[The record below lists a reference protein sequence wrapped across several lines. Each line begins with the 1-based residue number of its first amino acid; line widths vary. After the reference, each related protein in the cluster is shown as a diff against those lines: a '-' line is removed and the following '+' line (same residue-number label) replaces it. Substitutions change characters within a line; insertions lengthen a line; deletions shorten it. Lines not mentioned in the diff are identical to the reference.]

1 MTRNPLILYDAK
13 IALYFE
19 GQWLLLDAVTELSG
33 DTSIRQQGP
42 NRKTI
47 FGYSPP
53 QLQAREYSSF
63 SITLTTYITKGFRE
77 SVFFRMA
84 GFHEYEPRRLVLS
97 YPEKLGDQQK
107 EATIYVI
114 SPAGQYCLT
123 GCQVESIDL
132 PFQLDK
138 VGQTTITLSARTLQQ
153 QDSSLLSGVSLDTQ
167 GDHMLPG
174 PVVTQLSGYE
184 ASQVGQSV
192 TFQRQYTQLSQVNC
206 FNTDVIVPQG
216 AKIVGESNF
225 GGVIQEYV
233 TKDRLEMQDSM
244 YTDFEVSQS
253 GLLVRQVSGLATK
266 RLNIQSVNTL
276 YWDFRATDTI
286 EIIGPKED

>member
-19 GQWLLLDAVTELSG
+19 GQWLLLDAVTELTG
-33 DTSIRQQGP
+33 DTSIRLQGP
-42 NRKTI
+42 NRKTL
-47 FGYSPP
+47 FGYAPP

-97 YPEKLGDQQK
+97 YPEKLGELQK
-107 EATIYVI
+107 EATMYIS
-114 SPAGQYCLT
+114 SPAGQFCLT
-123 GCQVESIDL
+123 GCIVDSIDL

-138 VGQTTITLSARTLQQ
+138 VGQITINMQAKTLEQ
-153 QDSSLLSGVSLDTQ
+153 QDLQVIRNIEMQPQ
-167 GDHMLPG
+167 GQHMLPG

-184 ASQVGQSV
+184 ASQIGQSV
-192 TFQRQYTQLSQVNC
+192 TFQRAYTELSQVNC
-206 FNTDVIVPQG
+206 FNTDVIVPTG
-216 AKIVGESNF
+216 ARIISDSNL

-233 TKDRLEMQDSM
+233 TRERLDMQDSV
-244 YTDFEVSQS
+244 YTDFQVSQS
-253 GLLVRQVSGLATK
+253 GLRVRQVNGLATK

-286 EIIGPKED
+286 EIMGPREE

>member
-19 GQWLLLDAVTELSG
+19 GQWLLLDAITELSG

-42 NRKTI
+42 NRKTL
-47 FGYSPP
+47 FGYAPP

-63 SITLTTYITKGFRE
+63 SITLTTYITRGFRE

-167 GDHMLPG
+167 GDHMPPG
-174 PVVTQLSGYE
+174 PVITQLSGYE
-184 ASQVGQSV
+184 ATQVGQSV

-206 FNTDVIVPQG
+206 FNTDLIVPQG
-216 AKIVGESNF
+216 ARIVGESNF

-233 TKDRLEMQDSM
+233 TKDRLDMQDSM

-253 GLLVRQVSGLATK
+253 GLRVRQVNGVATK
-266 RLNIQSVNTL
+266 RLGIQSVHSL
-276 YWDFRATDTI
+276 YWDFKATETI
-286 EIIGPKED
+286 EISGPQED

>member
-1 MTRNPLILYDAK
+1 MTRNPLILYDSK
-13 IALYFE
+13 IALSFE

-42 NRKTI
+42 NRKTL
-47 FGYSPP
+47 FGYAPP

-84 GFHEYEPRRLVLS
+84 GFHEFEPRRLVLS
-97 YPEKLGDQQK
+97 YPEKLGDSQK
-107 EATIYVI
+107 EATMYVV
-114 SPAGQYCLT
+114 SASGQFCLT

-138 VGQTTITLSARTLQQ
+138 VGQIAITLSAKTLQQ
-153 QDSSLLSGVSLDTQ
+153 QDTSVLSGATLEAQ
-167 GDHMLPG
+167 GQHMLPSA
-174 PVVTQLSGYE
+174 VVTQLSGYE

-206 FNTDVIVPQG
+206 FNTDVIVHQD
-216 AKIVGESNF
+216 ARIVGESNF

-233 TKDRLEMQDSM
+233 TKDRLDMQDSM

-253 GLLVRQVSGLATK
+253 GLLVRQVNGLATK
-266 RLNIQSVNTL
+266 RLNIQSVNTI

>member
-1 MTRNPLILYDAK
+1 MTRNPLILYDSK

-42 NRKTI
+42 SRKTI

-84 GFHEYEPRRLVLS
+84 GFHEFEPRRLLLS
-97 YPEKLGDQQK
+97 YPEKLGDPQR
-107 EATIYVI
+107 EATIYVV
-114 SPAGQYCLT
+114 SPSGQFCLT

-138 VGQTTITLSARTLQQ
+138 VGQITVTMSAKTLSQ
-153 QDSSLLSGVSLDTQ
+153 QDGQVLSEVLLKPQ
-167 GDHMLPG
+167 GQHMLPG
-174 PVVTQLSGYE
+174 PVFTYMSGYE
-184 ASQVGQSV
+184 ASQVGQSI

-206 FNTDVIVPQG
+206 FNTGIVVPQG
-216 AKIVGESNF
+216 AKIMGESNL
-225 GGVIQEYV
+225 GGVVQEYV
-233 TKDRLEMQDSM
+233 TKERLSMQDSM
-244 YTDFEVSQS
+244 YTDLEILQS
-253 GLLVRQVSGLATK
+253 GLRLRQVGGLATK
-266 RLNIQSVNTL
+266 RLNIQSVHTL

-286 EIIGPKED
+286 EITGPKED